1 MLDNVPLRYIMYLKE
16 TRRLKTHFFELT
28 WRLQDFNQRIDGC
41 YLACNRPF
49 LSSTQQEEHFTVA
62 KETQED
68 LPEPFNV
75 LPVVV

>member
-1 MLDNVPLRYIMYLKE
+1 MVCV
-16 TRRLKTHFFELT
+16 THLT
-28 WRLQDFNQRIDGC
+28 KHILQLWRLQDFNQKIDGC